1 MNASRVPIEIRSPRT
16 CSGSS
21 AAVIAAK
28 SEDDALVEVGALL
41 EILGAIAGMDQRVLE
56 AAE

>member
-1 MNASRVPIEIRSPRT
+1 MNPHDLIEYITDLTLTAR
-16 CSGSS
+16 